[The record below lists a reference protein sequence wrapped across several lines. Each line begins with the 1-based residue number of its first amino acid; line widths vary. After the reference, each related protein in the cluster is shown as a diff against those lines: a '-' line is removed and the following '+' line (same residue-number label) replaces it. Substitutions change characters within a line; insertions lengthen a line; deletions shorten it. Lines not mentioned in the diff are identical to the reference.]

1 MPSNSGPASSSNTA
15 HTIQPIV
22 GNRNLQLLFGA
33 TLVSVLGVS
42 GVAPA
47 FPKIVRALGISPQEV
62 GWLITA
68 YTVPGIVLTPLL
80 GALADRVGRKPVLVA
95 ALVVFAV
102 AGTSCALVRDF
113 ETLLALR
120 VVQGVGSAPIVALN
134 VAIIGDLFDGPA
146 RTTAVGYN
154 SAALNVG
161 TASYPAIGGAVA
173 TLGWYWPFGLPI
185 IALPMAGLIAWKLD
199 VPGRAHGTGDG
210 GQRVGLW
217 QVLRRPVVAGLLL
230 VSMVNFILLFGS
242 YITYV
247 PELVDQR
254 FTSKSLL
261 IGLIVSSASISNG
274 LAATQVERMGRLLS
288 KRRLVVGSFLLSA
301 ATLWLIPRTPTLG
314 WLVLAT
320 IGFGAAQ
327 GTSITATLA
336 LLTELAPGSQ
346 RATVLAVNATAIRLG
361 QTIGPA
367 VMGVVLGWR
376 GLNGVFV
383 AGAALALVMFIVAAG
398 LLIGR
403 AGRAAS

>member
-1 MPSNSGPASSSNTA
+1 MPSSPNPASSSDTA
-15 HTIQPIV
+15 RTTQPV
-22 GNRNLQLLFGA
+22 VRDSNLQLLFGA

-80 GALADRVGRKPVLVA
+80 GALADRIGRKPVLVV
-95 ALVVFAV
+95 ALVVFAG
-102 AGTSCALVRDF
+102 AGTFCALVRDF

-199 VPGRAHGTGDG
+199 VPGRVRGTGNG
-210 GQRVGLW
+210 GQRVELW

-230 VSMVNFILLFGS
+230 VSMANFVLLFGS

-254 FTSKSLL
+254 FTSQSLF

-301 ATLWLIPRTPTLG
+301 VTLWLIPRTPTLG
-314 WLVLAT
+314 WLVLTT

-336 LLTELAPGSQ
+336 LLTERAPASQ
-346 RATVLAVNATAIRLG
+346 RATVLSVNATAIRLG

-383 AGAALALVMFIVAAG
+383 AGAVLALVMFVVAAG
-398 LLIGR
+398 LLIR
-403 AGRAAS
+403 RSDRDAS